1 MNLIF
6 SRLFILFVSFSEYVN
21 QLQID
26 IINDYMPYSRYNT
39 TNAFCDFV
47 ATHNRNYTSG
57 AELTSA
63 FQNFYDNMEKIISHN
78 ATEYGYEIGV
88 TKFADMNTDQFT
100 LFKGHGCFQ
109 TQSKLSTHCTKFVPT
124 SVDLPDSVDWRD
136 SGIVTPIKDQKQCGS
151 CWSFSATGATEG
163 SWAQKTGELVSL
175 SEQQLI
181 DCSTSYGNQGC
192 NGGLMDSAFEYIIDN
207 GLCSESEI
215 PYKASESDSCFVCG
229 KSKVSMGSCID
240 VTPVNQLHLKEAVSK
255 GPVAVAIEADASI
268 FQLYK
273 KGVISSKNCGTNL
286 DHGVLIVGYGTE
298 PNGTMYW
305 LVKNSW
311 GTGWGDEG
319 YVKIARSE
327 SQFDKGI
334 CGIAM
339 QPSYI
344 SI

>member
-1 MNLIF
+1 MSLLF
-6 SRLFILFVSFSEYVN
+6 SRLFIIFLSFSEYVN

-39 TNAFCDFV
+39 TNAFVDFV
-47 ATHNRNYTSG
+47 ETNNRSYTSG
-57 AELTSA
+57 TELTDA
-63 FQNFYDNMEKIISHN
+63 FQNFYDNMEKIINHN
-78 ATEYGYEIGV
+78 VTEHGYELGV
-88 TKFADMNTDQFT
+88 TKFADMNVDQFT

-109 TQSKLSTHCTKFVPT
+109 TKVKLSTHCTKFVPT
-124 SVDLPDSVDWRD
+124 SVDLPDSVDWRN
-136 SGIVTPIKDQKQCGS
+136 SGVVTFVKDQGQHCGS

-163 SWAQKTGELVSL
+163 AWAQKTGELISL

-207 GLCSESEI
+207 GLCSESDI
-215 PYKASESDSCFVCG
+215 PYKAIESDTCFVCG
-229 KSKVSMGSCID
+229 KSSVSMGSCFD
-240 VTPVNQLHLKEAVSK
+240 VTPRNQLHLKEAVSK

-298 PNGTMYW
+298 SDGTMYW

-311 GTGWGDEG
+311 GTNWGDDG

-327 SQFDKGI
+327 SQFDAGI
-334 CGIAM
+334 CGIAL
-339 QPSYI
+339 QPSFI
-344 SI
+344 T

>member
-1 MNLIF
+1 MNLII
-6 SRLFILFVSFSEYVN
+6 SRLAILFFSFSDYVN

-39 TNAFCDFV
+39 TNAFCNFV
-47 ATHNRNYTSG
+47 ATHKRNYTSG
-57 AELTSA
+57 VELTNA
-63 FQNFYDNMEKIISHN
+63 FQNFYDNIEKITNHN
-78 ATEYGYEIGV
+78 ATQHGYELGV
-88 TKFADMNTDQFT
+88 TKFADMNIDQFT

-109 TQSKLSTHCTKFVPT
+109 TKAKLSNHCTKFVPT
-124 SVDLPDSVDWRD
+124 SLVDLPESVDWRL
-136 SGIVTPIKDQKQCGS
+136 SGVVTPVKDQGLCGS

-192 NGGLMDSAFEYIIDN
+192 NGGLMDNAFEYIIDN

-215 PYKASESDSCFVCG
+215 PYRANESDTCFVCG

-240 VTPVNQLHLKEAVSK
+240 VTPLNQLHLKEAVSK

-298 PNGTMYW
+298 SDGTMYW

-311 GTGWGDEG
+311 GTGWGDDG

-327 SQFDKGI
+327 NQFDAGI
-334 CGIAM
+334 CGIAL

-344 SI
+344 T